1 MGTRGLGS
9 PACEYLCDLLSVCRG
24 PNNHQKEVV
33 VVLTNP
39 TLVTPHDRFHTP
51 VISKEKSTN
60 STSSLDPREKNA
72 RPHPLLSPDEIK
84 RESPEIDLSTPPPYI
99 PGTQPP
105 RFRASKQNAP
115 PRSHPEHESSISV
128 RSEFRRI
135 HGRRVRVLT
144 FGRIQQVPTSPRGVK
159 RPHSDA
165 FPLTEATTT
174 GLAKKTGP
182 RHSLLPLL
190 L

>member
-1 MGTRGLGS
+1 MPRAKQ
-9 PACEYLCDLLSVCRG
+9 P
-24 PNNHQKEVV
+24 
-33 VVLTNP
+33 
-39 TLVTPHDRFHTP
+39 
-51 VISKEKSTN
+51 SKRSGGRPYKP
-60 STSSLDPREKNA
+60 DPRNPS
-72 RPHPLLSPDEIK
+72 RPVSYPGYIQREVDELDIIPRSPRKERATSPLLSPDEIK
-84 RESPEIDLSTPPPYI
+84 RESPEIDLSTPPPYT

-128 RSEFRRI
+128 RSELRRI